1 MPTSMRKRMG
11 KCLLPTG
18 VPMQDHGPGDRSTP
32 PGRLGL
38 CRPPTRLMPLNA
50 PLPPLQ
56 PSWRL
61 YPLIRE
67 DWSQLP
73 AELRSF
79 PLALPW
85 RQRRDES
92 GRLSRLRERRGRR
105 LRAARPL
112 VGRGAVGR
120 ASRGQGVKRGGGG
133 GGCSPSPARGVL
145 AAGQRITCTDAQLAD
160 LDANPRPFD
169 AASAFALAR
178 KAARRRSGCS
188 EDAAQ
193 DGMKGGTAE
202 GVPSASPFFRGLR
215 GPLASLPSATALL
228 AATSRRQLV
237 C

>member
-1 MPTSMRKRMG
+1 M
-11 KCLLPTG
+11 PTG
-18 VPMQDHGPGDRSTP
+18 VLMQDHGPGDRSTP

-38 CRPPTRLMPLNA
+38 CRPPMRLMPLHA

-92 GRLSRLRERRGRR
+92 GRLSRLRELRGRR
-105 LRAARPL
+105 RRAARPL

-133 GGCSPSPARGVL
+133 GGCSPSPARGVR
-145 AAGQRITCTDAQLAD
+145 AAGRRITCTDAQLAD

-169 AASAFALAR
+169 GVATRRAPLLWRVRPLAGIAVALRMQPRMGR
-178 KAARRRSGCS
+178 KAALPR
-188 EDAAQ
+188 E
-193 DGMKGGTAE
+193 
-202 GVPSASPFFRGLR
+202 FRAPPRFLE
-215 GPLASLPSATALL
+215 P
-228 AATSRRQLV
+228 
-237 C
+237 